1 MINLIEFSVGQQYEN
16 RKGVYEVL
24 EVGGDTM
31 RIRWEDGEEADTT
44 VTTQSHIIRRMQH
57 ELDRTA
63 SNEINTTPK
72 KVEMAKGWQHRI
84 IR

>member
-24 EVGGDTM
+24 EIEGDTM
-31 RIRWEDGEEADTT
+31 RIRWENGEEADTT
-44 VTTQSHIIRRMQH
+44 VTMQSHIIQRMQH
-57 ELDRTA
+57 EMGEIA
-63 SNEINTTPK
+63 SDGINTPVK